1 MDILQTLRLH
11 FGYHA
16 FRPHQRE
23 IIQDIMSGK
32 DCLVLMP
39 TGGGK
44 SLCYQVPAIAM
55 SGTAVVIS
63 PLISLMK
70 DQVQILQS
78 NGIAAEALNSAT
90 PKVYQDITY
99 RRCMNGEIK
108 LLYISPERLMTELD
122 FLMKHAK
129 ISLFAI
135 DEAHCISHW
144 GHDFRPEYS
153 QLGLLHQR
161 FPDIPIVALTATAD
175 KVTRQDIIQQLGLR
189 VDENRGVY
197 ISSFDR
203 PNLSLRVMHGY
214 SKPNKDAFIINYVR
228 QHAEEPGIIYCLSR
242 KSTEEL
248 AGKLKR
254 QGFAV
259 APYHAGMT
267 TPARDRVQEAFRTD
281 QIQVV
286 CATIAFGM
294 GIDKSNIRWIIHYNM
309 PKSMEGFYQ
318 EIGRAGR
325 DGMPADTILFYSL
338 QDIVQLSQFIQ
349 DSPDE
354 EQRKT
359 NNEKLRRMRQ
369 YAEAQICRRRIL
381 LNYFNELYDK
391 DCHNCDV
398 CHNPPKTFD
407 GTIAAQKA
415 LSAAARTFESRGAG
429 TLIDILLG
437 RSSDTI
443 RRNGYDHLPTFGK
456 GKEYDERRWRD
467 YFLQL
472 LQMGYIEIDYAHY
485 NAVKITPYGWEVL
498 RGVRQVQLVEN
509 ATEQS
514 VSPKRGVRQLRL
526 TIPVVHSR
534 GTVDPQL
541 FEILKQQRKKLA
553 SEMGVPA
560 FVVMNDKVLTA
571 LATLKPQTLDAFG
584 DVPGIGEYKKNRYG
598 EVFVELIR
606 QYARNQ
612 QKNA

>member
-1 MDILQTLRLH
+1 MDILQTLKRH
-11 FGYHA
+11 FGYDT
-16 FRPHQRE
+16 FRPLQQE
-23 IIQDIMSGK
+23 IIQDIMDGK

-44 SLCYQVPAIAM
+44 SLCYQIPAI
-55 SGTAVVIS
+55 SLPGTAVIIS

-70 DQVQILQS
+70 DQVEMLQA
-78 NGIAAEALNSAT
+78 NGIAAESLNSTT
-90 PKVYQDITY
+90 PKIYQDITH
-99 RRCMNGEIK
+99 RRCMNGDIK
-108 LLYISPERLMTELD
+108 LLYISPERLMAEID
-122 FLMKHAK
+122 FLTTSAK

-144 GHDFRPEYS
+144 GHDFRPEYL
-153 QLGLLHQR
+153 QLGLLRER
-161 FPDIPIVALTATAD
+161 FPKIPIVALTATAD
-175 KVTRQDIIQQLGLR
+175 KVTRQDIIKQLNLR
-189 VDENRGVY
+189 VDDKRGIY

-228 QHAEEPGIIYCLSR
+228 QHAEDPGIVYCLSR

-248 AGKLKR
+248 ANKLRR
-254 QGFAV
+254 QGFAA

-267 TPARDRVQEAFRTD
+267 ATARDRVQNDFRTD
-281 QIQVV
+281 TIQVV

-354 EQRKT
+354 EQRRT
-359 NNEKLRRMRQ
+359 NNEKLKRMRQ
-369 YAEAQICRRRIL
+369 YAEASICRRRIL

-415 LSAAARTFESRGAG
+415 LSAAARTYESRSAT
-429 TLIDILLG
+429 TLIDILTG
-437 RSSDTI
+437 KGSDTI
-443 RRNGYDHLPTFGK
+443 RRYGYDHLPTFGK
-456 GKEYDERRWRD
+456 GKEYDDRRWRD
-467 YFLQL
+467 FFLQL

-485 NAVKITPYGWEVL
+485 HAVKITAYGWEVL
-498 RGVRQVQLVEN
+498 RGQRRVQLVEN
-509 ATEQS
+509 AAAEMT
-514 VSPKRGVRQLRL
+514 PKRRTTRQLRL
-526 TIPVVHSR
+526 TIPIVQSS
-534 GTVDPQL
+534 GALDAKL
-541 FEILKQQRKKLA
+541 YEALKQLRKKISA
-553 SEMGVPA
+553 EMGVPA
-560 FVVMNDKVLTA
+560 FVVFNDKVLNA
-571 LATLKPQTLDAFG
+571 LATLKPQTLEAFG
-584 DVPGIGEYKKNRYG
+584 NVPGIGEYKRNRYG
-598 EVFVELIR
+598 EAFVKVI
-606 QYARNQ
+606 Q
-612 QKNA
+612 QFVKEHR

>member
-1 MDILQTLRLH
+1 MDILQTLKRH
-11 FGYHA
+11 FGYDT
-16 FRPHQRE
+16 FRPLQQE
-23 IIQDIMSGK
+23 IIQDIMDGK

-44 SLCYQVPAIAM
+44 SLCYQIPAI
-55 SGTAVVIS
+55 SLPGTAVIIS

-70 DQVQILQS
+70 DQVEMLQA
-78 NGIAAEALNSAT
+78 NGIAAESLNSTT
-90 PKVYQDITY
+90 PKIYQDITH
-99 RRCMNGEIK
+99 RRCMNGDIK
-108 LLYISPERLMTELD
+108 LLYISPERLMAEID
-122 FLMKHAK
+122 FLSTSAK

-135 DEAHCISHW
+135 DEAHCNSHW
-144 GHDFRPEYS
+144 GHDFRPEYL
-153 QLGLLHQR
+153 QLGLLRER
-161 FPDIPIVALTATAD
+161 FPKIPIVALTATAD
-175 KVTRQDIIQQLGLR
+175 KVTRQDIIKQLNLR
-189 VDENRGVY
+189 VDDKRGIY

-228 QHAEEPGIIYCLSR
+228 QHAEDPGIVYCLSR

-248 AGKLKR
+248 ANKLRR
-254 QGFAV
+254 QGFAA

-267 TPARDRVQEAFRTD
+267 ATARDRVQNDFRTD
-281 QIQVV
+281 TIQVV

-354 EQRKT
+354 EQRRT
-359 NNEKLRRMRQ
+359 NNEKLKRMRQ
-369 YAEAQICRRRIL
+369 YAEASICRRRIL

-415 LSAAARTFESRGAG
+415 LSAAARTYESRSAT
-429 TLIDILLG
+429 TLIDILTG
-437 RSSDTI
+437 KGSDTI
-443 RRNGYDHLPTFGK
+443 RRYGYDHLPTFGK
-456 GKEYDERRWRD
+456 GKEYDDRRWRD
-467 YFLQL
+467 FFLQL

-485 NAVKITPYGWEVL
+485 HAVKITAYGWEVL
-498 RGVRQVQLVEN
+498 RGQRRVQLVEN
-509 ATEQS
+509 AAAEMT
-514 VSPKRGVRQLRL
+514 PKRRTTRQLRL
-526 TIPVVHSR
+526 TIPIVQSS
-534 GTVDPQL
+534 GALDAKL
-541 FEILKQQRKKLA
+541 YEALKQLRKKISA
-553 SEMGVPA
+553 EMGVPA
-560 FVVMNDKVLTA
+560 FVVFNDKVLNA
-571 LATLKPQTLDAFG
+571 LATLKPQTLEAFG
-584 DVPGIGEYKKNRYG
+584 NVPGIGEYKRNHYG
-598 EVFVELIR
+598 EAFVKVI
-606 QYARNQ
+606 Q
-612 QKNA
+612 QFVKEHR

>member
-1 MDILQTLRLH
+1 MDILQTLKRH
-11 FGYHA
+11 FGYDT
-16 FRPHQRE
+16 FRPLQQE
-23 IIQDIMSGK
+23 IIQDIMDGK

-44 SLCYQVPAIAM
+44 SLCYQIPAI
-55 SGTAVVIS
+55 SLPGTAVIIS

-70 DQVQILQS
+70 DQVEMLQA
-78 NGIAAEALNSAT
+78 NGIAAESLNSTT
-90 PKVYQDITY
+90 PKIYQDITH
-99 RRCMNGEIK
+99 RRCMNGDIK
-108 LLYISPERLMTELD
+108 LLYISPERLMAEID
-122 FLMKHAK
+122 FLTTSAK

-144 GHDFRPEYS
+144 GHDFRPEYL
-153 QLGLLHQR
+153 QLGLLRER
-161 FPDIPIVALTATAD
+161 FPKIPIVALTATAD
-175 KVTRQDIIQQLGLR
+175 KVTRQDIIKQLNLR
-189 VDENRGVY
+189 VDDKRGIY

-228 QHAEEPGIIYCLSR
+228 QHAEDPGIVYCLSR

-248 AGKLKR
+248 ANKLRR
-254 QGFAV
+254 QGFAA

-267 TPARDRVQEAFRTD
+267 ATARDRVQNDFRTD
-281 QIQVV
+281 TIQVV

-354 EQRKT
+354 EQRRT
-359 NNEKLRRMRQ
+359 NNEKLKRMRQ
-369 YAEAQICRRRIL
+369 YAEASICRRRIL

-415 LSAAARTFESRGAG
+415 LSAAARTYESRSAT
-429 TLIDILLG
+429 TLIDILTG
-437 RSSDTI
+437 KGSDTI
-443 RRNGYDHLPTFGK
+443 RRYGYDHLPTFGK
-456 GKEYDERRWRD
+456 GKEYDDRRWRD
-467 YFLQL
+467 FFLQL

-485 NAVKITPYGWEVL
+485 HAVKITAYGWEVL
-498 RGVRQVQLVEN
+498 RGQRRVQLVEN
-509 ATEQS
+509 ATAEMT
-514 VSPKRGVRQLRL
+514 PKRRATRQLRL
-526 TIPVVHSR
+526 TIPIVQSS
-534 GTVDPQL
+534 GALDAKL
-541 FEILKQQRKKLA
+541 YEALKQLRKKISA
-553 SEMGVPA
+553 EMGVPA
-560 FVVMNDKVLTA
+560 FVVFNDKVLNA
-571 LATLKPQTLDAFG
+571 LATLKPQTLEAFG
-584 DVPGIGEYKKNRYG
+584 NVPGIGEYKRNRYG
-598 EVFVELIR
+598 EAFVKVI
-606 QYARNQ
+606 Q
-612 QKNA
+612 QFVKEHR

>member
-1 MDILQTLRLH
+1 M
-11 FGYHA
+11 A
-16 FRPHQRE
+16 
-23 IIQDIMSGK
+23 GK

-44 SLCYQVPAIAM
+44 SLCYQIPAVSM
-55 SGTAVVIS
+55 PGTAVVIS

-70 DQVQILQS
+70 DQVEMLQA

-90 PKVYQDITY
+90 PKIYQDITR
-99 RRCMNGEIK
+99 RRCMGGDIK
-108 LLYISPERLMTELD
+108 LLYISPERLMAEID
-122 FLMKHAK
+122 FLITYAK
-129 ISLFAI
+129 VSLFAI

-144 GHDFRPEYS
+144 GHDFRPEYL
-153 QLGLLHQR
+153 QLGLLRER
-161 FPDIPIVALTATAD
+161 FPEIPIVALTATAD
-175 KVTRQDIIQQLGLR
+175 KVTRQDIIKQLNLR
-189 VDENRGVY
+189 VDDNRGIY

-228 QHAEEPGIIYCLSR
+228 QHTEAPGIVYCLSR

-248 AGKLKR
+248 ANLLKR
-254 QGFAV
+254 HDITA

-267 TPARDRVQEAFRTD
+267 ASARDRVQEAFRTD
-281 QIQVV
+281 TIQVV

-294 GIDKSNIRWIIHYNM
+294 GIDKSNIRWIIHYTM

-359 NNEKLRRMRQ
+359 NTEKLKRMRQ
-369 YAEAQICRRRIL
+369 YAESSICRRRIL

-415 LSAAARTFESRGAG
+415 LSAAARTFESRGAT
-429 TLIDILLG
+429 TLIDILTG
-437 RSSDTI
+437 KATDTI

-472 LQMGYIEIDYAHY
+472 LQMGYIEIDYSRYHT
-485 NAVKITPYGWEVL
+485 VKITAYGWEVL
-498 RGVRQVQLVEN
+498 RGQRRVQLVEN
-509 ATEQS
+509 AVEQPA
-514 VSPKRGVRQLRL
+514 PKKRTARQLKL
-526 TIPVVHSR
+526 TIPVVRSSN
-534 GTVDPQL
+534 TPDPQL
-541 FEILKQQRKKLA
+541 YASLKQLRKTISA
-553 SEMGVPA
+553 EMGVPA

-571 LATLKPQTLDAFG
+571 LATMKPQTLEAFG
-584 DVPGIGEYKKNRYG
+584 NVPGIGEYKRNRYG
-598 EVFVELIR
+598 DAFIKVIR
-606 QYARNQ
+606 QYVEDHR
-612 QKNA
+612 

>member
-1 MDILQTLRLH
+1 MDILQTLKRH
-11 FGYHA
+11 FGYDT
-16 FRPHQRE
+16 FRPLQQE
-23 IIQDIMSGK
+23 IIQDIMDGK

-44 SLCYQVPAIAM
+44 SLCYQIPAI
-55 SGTAVVIS
+55 SLPGTAVIIS

-70 DQVQILQS
+70 DQVEMLQA
-78 NGIAAEALNSAT
+78 NGIAAESLNSTT
-90 PKVYQDITY
+90 PKIYQDITH
-99 RRCMNGEIK
+99 RRCMNGDIK
-108 LLYISPERLMTELD
+108 LLYISPERLMAEID
-122 FLMKHAK
+122 FLSTSAK

-144 GHDFRPEYS
+144 GHDFRPEYL
-153 QLGLLHQR
+153 QLGLLRER
-161 FPDIPIVALTATAD
+161 FPKIPIVALTATAD
-175 KVTRQDIIQQLGLR
+175 KVTRQDIIKQLNLR
-189 VDENRGVY
+189 VDDKRGIY

-228 QHAEEPGIIYCLSR
+228 QHAEDPGIVYCLSR

-248 AGKLKR
+248 ANKLRR
-254 QGFAV
+254 QGFAA

-267 TPARDRVQEAFRTD
+267 ATERDRVQNDFRTD
-281 QIQVV
+281 TIQVV

-354 EQRKT
+354 EQRRT
-359 NNEKLRRMRQ
+359 NNEKLKRMRQ
-369 YAEAQICRRRIL
+369 YAEASICRRRIL

-415 LSAAARTFESRGAG
+415 LSAAARTYESRSAT
-429 TLIDILLG
+429 TLIDILTG
-437 RSSDTI
+437 KGSDTI
-443 RRNGYDHLPTFGK
+443 RRYGYDHLPTFGK
-456 GKEYDERRWRD
+456 GKEYDDRRWRD
-467 YFLQL
+467 FFLQL

-485 NAVKITPYGWEVL
+485 HAVKITAYGWEVL
-498 RGVRQVQLVEN
+498 RGQRRVQLVEN
-509 ATEQS
+509 ATAEMT
-514 VSPKRGVRQLRL
+514 PKRRATRQLRL
-526 TIPVVHSR
+526 TIPIVQSP
-534 GTVDPQL
+534 GALDAKL
-541 FEILKQQRKKLA
+541 YESLKQLRKKISA
-553 SEMGVPA
+553 EMGVPA
-560 FVVMNDKVLTA
+560 FVVFNDKVLNA
-571 LATLKPQTLDAFG
+571 LATLKPQTLEAFG
-584 DVPGIGEYKKNRYG
+584 NVPGIGEYKRNRYG
-598 EVFVELIR
+598 EAFVKVI
-606 QYARNQ
+606 Q
-612 QKNA
+612 QFVKEHR

>member
-1 MDILQTLRLH
+1 MDILQTLKRH
-11 FGYHA
+11 FGYDT
-16 FRPHQRE
+16 FRPLQQE
-23 IIQDIMSGK
+23 IIQDIMDGK

-44 SLCYQVPAIAM
+44 SLCYQIPAITLP
-55 SGTAVVIS
+55 GTAVIIS

-70 DQVQILQS
+70 DQVEMLQA
-78 NGIAAEALNSAT
+78 NGIAAESLNSTT
-90 PKVYQDITY
+90 PKIYQDITH
-99 RRCMNGEIK
+99 RRCMNGDIK
-108 LLYISPERLMTELD
+108 LLYISPERLMAEID
-122 FLMKHAK
+122 FLSTSAK

-144 GHDFRPEYS
+144 GHDFRPEYL
-153 QLGLLHQR
+153 QLGLLRER
-161 FPDIPIVALTATAD
+161 FPKIPIVALTATAD
-175 KVTRQDIIQQLGLR
+175 KVTRQDIIKQLNLR
-189 VDENRGVY
+189 VDDKRGIY

-228 QHAEEPGIIYCLSR
+228 QHAEDPGIVYCLSR

-248 AGKLKR
+248 ANKLRR
-254 QGFAV
+254 QGFAA

-267 TPARDRVQEAFRTD
+267 ATERDRVQNDFRTD
-281 QIQVV
+281 TIQVV

-354 EQRKT
+354 EQRRT
-359 NNEKLRRMRQ
+359 NNEKLKRMRQ
-369 YAEAQICRRRIL
+369 YAEASICRRRIL

-415 LSAAARTFESRGAG
+415 LSAAARTYESRSAT
-429 TLIDILLG
+429 TLIDILTG
-437 RSSDTI
+437 KGSDTI
-443 RRNGYDHLPTFGK
+443 RRYGYDHLPTFGK
-456 GKEYDERRWRD
+456 GKEYDDRRWRD
-467 YFLQL
+467 FFLQL
-472 LQMGYIEIDYAHY
+472 LQMGYIDIDYAHY
-485 NAVKITPYGWEVL
+485 HAVKITAYGWEVL
-498 RGVRQVQLVEN
+498 RGQRRVQLVEN
-509 ATEQS
+509 ATAEMT
-514 VSPKRGVRQLRL
+514 PKRRATRQLRL
-526 TIPVVHSR
+526 TIPIVQSP
-534 GTVDPQL
+534 GALDAKL
-541 FEILKQQRKKLA
+541 YEALKQLRKKISA
-553 SEMGVPA
+553 EMGVPA
-560 FVVMNDKVLTA
+560 FVVFNDKVLNA
-571 LATLKPQTLDAFG
+571 LATLKPQTLEAFG
-584 DVPGIGEYKKNRYG
+584 NVPGIGEYKRNRYG
-598 EVFVELIR
+598 EAFVKVI
-606 QYARNQ
+606 Q
-612 QKNA
+612 QFVKEHR